1 MTSQLPLSGDLDAY
15 GTHFEAS
22 PTRPAETHSVF
33 RYAVSHGYLEA
44 LGIPL
49 REGRFFDA
57 GDRADAPRV
66 AVISESLARRRFATA
81 SPVGAR
87 LRIGPADGAPYTIVG
102 VVGSVRQMT
111 LAAGETDAVYTPAAQ
126 WDFPELVGSLVIR
139 TPGDPR
145 ALVSPVREAIR
156 SVDKDQ
162 PIVRVAPMADVVLA
176 TAAERRFVLRL
187 FQGFTLVAL
196 VLAAAGIYGLL
207 AGSVAERT
215 REIGVR
221 SVLGASRSAILS
233 LVVGEGVSLAA
244 AGAVAGLFV
253 AVSCSRLIAGLLF
266 GVSRFDPWTYI
277 VAVAVLLGVT
287 LGACIAPAWRAVRI
301 DPATTLRAE

>member
-1 MTSQLPLSGDLDAY
+1 
-15 GTHFEAS
+15 
-22 PTRPAETHSVF
+22 
-33 RYAVSHGYLEA
+33 
-44 LGIPL
+44 
-49 REGRFFDA
+49 
-57 GDRADAPRV
+57 V

-111 LAAGETDAVYTPAAQ
+111 LADGETDAVYTPAVQ
-126 WDFPELVGSLVIR
+126 WDFPDLVRSLVIR

-162 PIVRVAPMADVVLA
+162 PIVRVAPMTDIVMA

-187 FQGFTLVAL
+187 FQGFTLTAL